1 MDVHDVT
8 YKVISSL
15 LFRVLYHEFCVST
28 VVQSVMKLK
37 NRCEENSLDKNIKAC
52 IKFLFAGLSSFVQ

>member
-15 LFRVLYHEFCVST
+15 LFRVLYHEFCVSR

-37 NRCEENSLDKNIKAC
+37 NRCEENSLDKNI
-52 IKFLFAGLSSFVQ
+52 

>member
-37 NRCEENSLDKNIKAC
+37 NRCEENSLDKNI
-52 IKFLFAGLSSFVQ
+52 

>member
-15 LFRVLYHEFCVST
+15 LFRVLYHEFCVSI
-28 VVQSVMKLK
+28 VQSVMKLK
-37 NRCEENSLDKNIKAC
+37 NRCEENSLDKNI
-52 IKFLFAGLSSFVQ
+52 

>member
-15 LFRVLYHEFCVST
+15 LFRVLYHEFCAST

-37 NRCEENSLDKNIKAC
+37 NRCEENSLDKNI
-52 IKFLFAGLSSFVQ
+52 